1 MVKDMNYPDEACPGS
16 RAKGRF
22 AAPLTQGRLIAHMFR
37 MNGLLAICAI
47 CREITS

>member
-1 MVKDMNYPDEACPGS
+1 MAGGP
-16 RAKGRF
+16 RLGRESGFF
-22 AAPLTQGRLIAHMFR
+22 AAHLTEGPLVAHMFR

>member
-1 MVKDMNYPDEACPGS
+1 MAAARYAGGKTGV
-16 RAKGRF
+16 F
-22 AAPLTQGRLIAHMFR
+22 AALLTPGHLIAHMFR

>member
-1 MVKDMNYPDEACPGS
+1 VTGAPRGAQNGV
-16 RAKGRF
+16 F
-22 AAPLTQGRLIAHMFR
+22 AALLTQGRLMAHMFR

>member
-1 MVKDMNYPDEACPGS
+1 MIASGAALGS
-16 RAKGRF
+16 ESGFF
-22 AAPLTQGRLIAHMFR
+22 AALLTAGPLVAHMFR

>member
-1 MVKDMNYPDEACPGS
+1 MAGGAAFGGESGF
-16 RAKGRF
+16 F
-22 AAPLTQGRLIAHMFR
+22 AAHLTKSPFVAHMGR

>member
-1 MVKDMNYPDEACPGS
+1 MAAGPNAL
-16 RAKGRF
+16 GRESGFF
-22 AAPLTQGRLIAHMFR
+22 AALLTRGPFVAHMLR

>member
-1 MVKDMNYPDEACPGS
+1 MNHHDEPALQS
-16 RAKGRF
+16 QNRRF
-22 AAPLTQGRLIAHMFR
+22 AALLTQGRLIAHMFR

>member
-1 MVKDMNYPDEACPGS
+1 MINLGGLRQAL
-16 RAKGRF
+16 GRESGFF
-22 AAPLTQGRLIAHMFR
+22 AALDAMAPLAHGGF

>member
-1 MVKDMNYPDEACPGS
+1 MNHRGGAARFAEIKP
-16 RAKGRF
+16 RF
-22 AAPLTQGRLIAHMFR
+22 AALLTPGRLIAHMFR